1 MLYVRR
7 HNCFKLWIKRIV
19 GDNHI
24 ENDLL
29 VINVGTKVVKRSS
42 KDDY

>member
-1 MLYVRR
+1 MQYVRR
-7 HNCFKLWIKRIV
+7 HNCVKLWIKRIV

-29 VINVGTKVVKRSS
+29 VINVGTERSR
-42 KDDY
+42 KKIFLK